1 MNRVLGWL
9 LLLVVAFPTRAVEPL
24 LTLEL
29 GTARMELVWVRH
41 GTFSQGSPA
50 TEAKRGA
57 DESPRAV
64 TLTKDFYLGK
74 FPVTRGQFQTFVD
87 ATRYRTEAES
97 GPSGGFGWDGNGLSQ
112 GRSFTWSTPGFPQT
126 TNDPVTL
133 VTHDDALA
141 FCRWATK
148 ASGRAC
154 LLPTEAQWEYAC
166 RAGTTTAWRNGD
178 DAARAGVIAW
188 CKPSAGVGT
197 HPVASLPPNAWG
209 LHMPGNVSE
218 WCRDWYAPYEP
229 GPATDPEQTNP
240 ALSDKP
246 RRVLRGGAWLRGVDA
261 VRSAARYRNT
271 PGSRNADNGFRIMVP
286 AGE

>member
-1 MNRVLGWL
+1 MG
-9 LLLVVAFPTRAVEPL
+9 AAEPS

-29 GTARMELVWVRH
+29 GRTRIELVLVRH
-41 GTFSQGSPA
+41 GTFSQGSPT

-57 DESPRAV
+57 DESQRAV
-64 TLTKDFYLGK
+64 TITRDFHLGK
-74 FPVTRGQFQTFVD
+74 FPVTRGQFQVFVD

-112 GRSFTWSTPGFPQT
+112 SKAYTWRTPGFPQT

-141 FCRWATK
+141 FCRWVKET
-148 ASGRAC
+148 SGRAC

-178 DAARAGVIAW
+178 DASRAGEIAW
-188 CKPSAGVGT
+188 CKPGAGIGT

-209 LHMPGNVSE
+209 LHMPGNVFE
-218 WCRDWYAPYEP
+218 WCRDWHAPYEP
-229 GPATDPEQTNP
+229 GPATDPEQVNP
-240 ALSDKP
+240 TLSDKP
-246 RRVLRGGAWLRGVDA
+246 RRVLRGGSWLHGADS

-271 PGSRNADNGFRIMVP
+271 PGSRNADNGFRILVP